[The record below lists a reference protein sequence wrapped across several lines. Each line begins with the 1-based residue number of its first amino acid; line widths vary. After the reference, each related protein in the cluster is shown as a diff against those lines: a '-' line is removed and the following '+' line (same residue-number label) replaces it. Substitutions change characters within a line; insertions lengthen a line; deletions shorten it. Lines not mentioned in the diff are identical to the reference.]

1 MFART
6 TTLTARQP
14 GIDRGIRYV
23 RDEVMPALQA
33 IDGFVGLS
41 ALVDQ
46 STGRCIVTTSWQ
58 SLPAMRANEP
68 RVRPIRAKG
77 VAAFDGE
84 NSIVDEWEVAIMHR
98 AHTSEDAACA
108 QVSWIEGDPDT
119 MGDTIDAFRVSVHEL
134 ERLPGFASASLLVDR
149 TGGRAVSTVAY
160 DSAEAMAKAR
170 ARASEIRTHVA
181 DSTGT
186 YVIEIAEFE
195 LALSHLRVP
204 ELV

>member
-23 RDEVMPALQA
+23 RDEVMPALQTV
-33 IDGFVGLS
+33 DGFVGLS
-41 ALVDQ
+41 ALVDRA
-46 STGRCIVTTSWQ
+46 TGRCIITSSWQ
-58 SLPAMRANEP
+58 SSSALRASEV
-68 RVRPIRAKG
+68 RARPIIDRC

-84 NSIVDEWEVAIMHR
+84 NAVVDEWEVALMHR

-108 QVSWIEGDPDT
+108 RVSWIEGDPET
-119 MGDTIDAFRVSVHEL
+119 MSEAIDAFRGIVTEL
-134 ERLPGFASASLLVDR
+134 EQLPGFASASLLVDR
-149 TGGRAVSTVAY
+149 TGGRAVSTVVY
-160 DSAEAMAKAR
+160 DSAAAMAKAR
-170 ARASEIRTHVA
+170 ARASALRTRVA
-181 DSTGT
+181 DATGT

-195 LALSHLRVP
+195 LAISHLRVP